1 MATIGGYVKRYH
13 LRRRDKM
20 IRTKKE
26 IRQIIRTQ
34 KYLTLALCR
43 DREPYLVSLNYG
55 YDSKNNCFYFHCGRS
70 GKKIDFLKTN
80 PLVWGQIIDDRGYRP
95 GQCDHDFRTVQFRG
109 RVNFLES
116 ATAMRRAVNLMIGQL
131 EPNPGPVRKSLK
143 SGSPFKNAAIG
154 RIRVQYFS
162 GKKYIKGK

>member
-1 MATIGGYVKRYH
+1 MKRYH

-20 IRTKKE
+20 IRTQKE

-43 DREPYLVSLNYG
+43 GREPYLVSLNYG
-55 YDSKNNCFYFHCGRS
+55 YDPKNNCFYFHCGRA

-80 PLVWGQIIDDRGYRP
+80 PVVWGQIIDDRGYQP
-95 GQCDHDFRTVQFRG
+95 GQCDHDYRTVQFRG
-109 RVNFLES
+109 RVSLLKDDQ
-116 ATAMRRAVNLMIGQL
+116 AMRRAMNLMIGQL
-131 EPNPGPVRKSLK
+131 EPDPGPVRRSLQK
-143 SGSPFKNAAIG
+143 GSPFKNALIG
-154 RIRVQYFS
+154 RIRVQYFT